1 MVTAPTRPRTL
12 LAEII
17 LIVALAGLTLT
28 IGAQSAHSA
37 STPSCRLSDS
47 EKFPHVTKPTY
58 NLYLKVAGTSCA
70 TAKMVAKSFHAC
82 RSVKGYTCSRKVLKT
97 WRCTGKKGVTIP
109 SQFDA
114 TFTCTSGKRVV
125 KGKYTQFT
133 TS

>member
-1 MVTAPTRPRTL
+1 MIAPTRPHTL
-12 LAEII
+12 LAGII
-17 LIVALAGLTLT
+17 LIVALAGLGLT

-37 STPSCRLSDS
+37 STTSCRLSES
-47 EKFPHVTKPTY
+47 EKFPQVTKPTY

-70 TAKMVAKSFHAC
+70 TAKKVARGFHAC
-82 RSVKGYTCSRKVLKT
+82 RSVKSYKCSRKVRKT
-97 WRCTGKKGVTIP
+97 WRCTGKKGVNIA

-114 TFTCTSGKRVV
+114 TFTCTSGKSVV